1 MKKAVILA
9 GGKGTRLSPITDNIP
24 KPLVP
29 FIGKTVIE
37 RILDKLKDAG
47 VEDVLI
53 STMHMSDKIKEKL
66 GENYCG
72 IRIKY
77 LVEQIPLGTAGGM
90 KFAKRALSVSDCED
104 ILVMSGDCVCDFD
117 LKKVFEHHKNAKCD
131 ATIVTV
137 ECDEPLEYGIV
148 LSNKEGL
155 IKGFNEKPAWSQVNC
170 SSVNT
175 GIYILNSSVIDDIP
189 ESFYDF
195 SKDLFPEMLKK
206 EKNISHFKASGYWCD
221 IGSPESYFKCLIDG
235 LEGKIKNLNTS
246 IKDSVYVHEDTKIG
260 ENVSIGPNVSIESG
274 CIIEKNSAIAGSII
288 HEDVTIGE
296 GCRIEGAVLLK
307 GAKIGSHSHIEGGV
321 IIGSG
326 LCISDKSKIKA
337 GTVISSKGES
347 LKHYDSGDI
356 FDHEDGIILSGS
368 EMCVHLG
375 ETVAYTVG
383 SGGRIGIM
391 YEKNDICRAYSSSLI
406 SGLENSSCH
415 IIDFGEGFENLAR
428 FASVFY
434 STDCFLYVNEN
445 DGKIYTSLFNRNGLP
460 PSHEFERKLKNN
472 YRKNITVVKKEE
484 NTATKV
490 SAETLYFCSVTD
502 NFKAYLTNDLFCGT
516 TICFS
521 YDDACKKEGE
531 MLKKAFKNLCGET
544 CDIKTAQEEI
554 KYAVNISADREIYVS
569 QGNYT
574 LDSHHMKAAL
584 IAAEKRLG
592 KTSFALPFLCPE
604 CFTDILSDE
613 NVFRYPMNSSYRV
626 KFPKNTVSDNL
637 WLNDNILLS
646 ARFISYVFS
655 QKINL
660 SELSRKLP
668 VFSYT
673 QRYVKIP
680 KGISKTFVI
689 KNLASEA
696 ENIPLRDSYEGIVIR
711 YPKGKVTVV
720 PGKSAV
726 FKLYAEAAN
735 SEIAQSLC
743 EQTEKK
749 MFEK

>member
-37 RILDKLKDAG
+37 RILDKLKDVG
-47 VEDVLI
+47 IEDVLI
-53 STMHMSDKIKEKL
+53 STMHMSDRIKEKL

-90 KFAKRALSVSDCED
+90 KFAKRTLSVSDGED

-117 LKKVFEHHKNAKCD
+117 LKKVFDHHKNSGCD

-148 LSNKEGL
+148 LSDKEGL
-155 IKGFNEKPAWSQVNC
+155 IRGFNEKPAWSQVNC

-175 GIYILNSSVIDDIP
+175 GIYILNSSVVDGIP

-195 SKDLFPEMLKK
+195 SKDLFPEMLKNK
-206 EKNISHFKASGYWCD
+206 KSISHYKACGYWCD
-221 IGSPESYFKCLIDG
+221 IGSPESYFKCLVDG
-235 LEGKIKNLNTS
+235 LEGKIKNLNTP

-274 CIIEKNSAIAGSII
+274 CIIEKNSSIAGSII

-296 GCRIEGAVLLK
+296 GCRIEGAILLK
-307 GAKIGSHSHIEGGV
+307 GAKIGSHCHIEGGV
-321 IIGSG
+321 IIGNG
-326 LCISDKSKIKA
+326 IFVSDKSNIKA
-337 GTVISSKGES
+337 GTVISSKGEN
-347 LKHYDSGDI
+347 LKHYDCGDI
-356 FDHEDGIILSGS
+356 FDSDDGIILSGS
-368 EMCVHLG
+368 DICTHLG
-375 ETVAYTVG
+375 KTIAYTVG
-383 SGGRIGIM
+383 EGGRIGVM
-391 YEKNDICRAYSSSLI
+391 YEENDICRAYAASLI
-406 SGLENSSCH
+406 SGLENSSCY

-434 STDCFLYVNEN
+434 STDCFLYVNEKG
-445 DGKIYTSLFNRNGLP
+445 GKIYASLFNRNGLS

-472 YRKNITVVKKEE
+472 YRQNIPAPKKEE
-484 NTATKV
+484 TPATKV
-490 SAETLYFCSVTD
+490 SAETLYFCTLTD
-502 NFKAYLTNDLFCGT
+502 NFKAYLTSGLFCGT
-516 TICFS
+516 KICFS
-521 YDDACKKEGE
+521 YDEERKKEGE
-531 MLKKAFKNLCGET
+531 MLKKAFGNLCGEM
-544 CDIKTAQEEI
+544 CDSKTAQEEI
-554 KYAVNISADREIYVS
+554 KYAVNISGDGDISVS

-574 LDSHHMKAAL
+574 FDSHHMKAAL
-584 IAAEKRLG
+584 IAAEKMLG
-592 KTSFALPFLCPE
+592 RTSFALPFLCPE
-604 CFTDILSDE
+604 CFTDILSDD
-613 NVFRYPMNSSYRV
+613 NIFRYPMNSSYRI
-626 KFPKNTVSDNL
+626 KFPKNLISDNF

-655 QKINL
+655 QKMNL
-660 SELSRKLP
+660 SELTRKLP

-673 QRYVKIP
+673 QKSVRIP
-680 KGISKTFVI
+680 EGISKTLVI
-689 KNLASEA
+689 KNLSNEA
-696 ENIPLRDSYEGIVIR
+696 EALPIRDSYEGIVLR